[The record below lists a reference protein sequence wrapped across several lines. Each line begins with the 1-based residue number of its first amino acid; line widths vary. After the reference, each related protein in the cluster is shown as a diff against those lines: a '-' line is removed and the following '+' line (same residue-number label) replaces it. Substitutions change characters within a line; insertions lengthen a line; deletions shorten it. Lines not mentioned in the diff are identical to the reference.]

1 MAQTAPPPG
10 GPTPT
15 TPASTTRPDHGAGG
29 WASGGVVF
37 AGVLLFVDGVLA
49 VLNGIAGI
57 AKDDVYAR
65 IGGYTYEFNLTTWGW
80 IHLVI
85 GVLLIVTGAGI
96 LRGAAWARALGVG
109 MAALSIVANFIWLPY
124 QPIWAVI
131 AIAIGVFVIWS
142 LLTDRPRT
150 AH

>member
-10 GPTPT
+10 EPSP
-15 TPASTTRPDHGAGG
+15 PPPHSHHGASGSP
-29 WASGGVVF
+29 WASSGTVF

-57 AKDDVYAR
+57 AKDNVYAR
-65 IGGYTYEFNLTTWGW
+65 IGDYTYQFSLTAWGW
-80 IHLVI
+80 IHLII
-85 GVLLIVTGAGI
+85 GVLLVITGLGI
-96 LRGAAWARALGVG
+96 LKGAEWARALGVG
-109 MAALSIVANFIWLPY
+109 LASLSIVANFIWLPY

-142 LLTDRPRT
+142 LLTDRPR
-150 AH
+150 AAR

>member
-10 GPTPT
+10 GPSSTPPRT
-15 TPASTTRPDHGAGG
+15 DDRPSGAP
-29 WASGGVVF
+29 WASGGAVF

-57 AKDDVYAR
+57 ARDNVYAR
-65 IGGYTYEFNLTTWGW
+65 IGGYTYEFSLTTWGW

-85 GVLLIVTGAGI
+85 GVLLVITGAGI
-96 LRGAAWARALGVG
+96 LKGAEWARALGVG
-109 MAALSIVANFIWLPY
+109 LAALSIVANFIWLPY

-142 LLTDRPRT
+142 LLTDRPR
-150 AH
+150 APR

>member
-10 GPTPT
+10 GPSPTPPRT
-15 TPASTTRPDHGAGG
+15 DTRTGG
-29 WASGGVVF
+29 SPWASGGAVF

-57 AKDDVYAR
+57 AKDNVYAR
-65 IGGYTYEFNLTTWGW
+65 VGDYTYEFSLTAWGW
-80 IHLVI
+80 IHLII
-85 GVLLIVTGAGI
+85 GVLLVITGSGI
-96 LRGAAWARALGVG
+96 LKGAEWARALGVG
-109 MAALSIVANFIWLPY
+109 LAALSIVANFIWLPY

-131 AIAIGVFVIWS
+131 AVAIGVFVIWS

-150 AH
+150 AR